1 MANFILLRQAMIAN
15 DLQQRDLAKIA
26 GLSRGAFSARM
37 HQKADFTA
45 GDMVRIGKVLGLQ
58 PEDYYKYFLADTA
71 AVLEGKHVGTHRNKC
86 QLLRC
91 PAPRRGA
98 T

>member
-71 AVLEGKHVGTHRNKC
+71 AGLEGKR
-86 QLLRC
+86 
-91 PAPRRGA
+91 A
-98 T
+98 